1 MLPVEDQDANDDEE
15 TKKIYA
21 SRRYSTNAFITPDR
35 DLDISIS
42 DFPFMSNLRSMDETF
57 DLSEEPV
64 DIDVNDSKTMD
75 KIFSKET
82 HEKNNGSVAT
92 NGNERNAFTLTLF
105 WVLLVSILLS
115 ILGFAVCT
123 KRVQESLFVHPDI
136 NKFLVNRYKHSSNLL
151 AFFPTSYEVFVSTM
165 QCVSSGKRKTKN
177 INNDFIPVFFDL
189 QGIESDLILTTLTD
203 CFNMKGILVDSNGYL
218 NNVNHKAC
226 HHFVAYL
233 TFFCYFYSLRIL
245 QC

>member
-1 MLPVEDQDANDDEE
+1 MQPVGDHDANDDEE
-15 TKKIYA
+15 TKKIDA
-21 SRRYSTNAFITPDR
+21 SRRYSTNAFITSDG

-42 DFPFMSNLRSMDETF
+42 DFPFMSNLITMDVTLN
-57 DLSEEPV
+57 LSEEPV

-115 ILGFAVCT
+115 ILGVAVCT
-123 KRVQESLFVHPDI
+123 KRVQERLFVHPDI

-189 QGIESDLILTTLTD
+189 QGIESDLILTTLSD

-226 HHFVAYL
+226 HHYFVAYL
-233 TFFCYFYSLRIL
+233 TLFFAFFTH
-245 QC
+245 